1 MIDMKLNRIIQI
13 VFIFLPGVILAQAQT
28 QYQQIGIL
36 EARKSVFDFGSIPQG
51 RPVFHVFMLENP
63 SLKPVLIDNVQA
75 SCGCTTPEW
84 SREPVSPGGKSEVKV
99 GFNAAAEGPFEKTIQ
114 VFYAGGQQIVL
125 TIKGNVWK
133 TPDQPAPPNK
143 IVSSLKTVR
152 LK

>member
-1 MIDMKLNRIIQI
+1 MKLNRILQVI
-13 VFIFLPGVILAQAQT
+13 FFFLPVFTLAQVQT
-28 QYQQIGIL
+28 SDQQIGIL
-36 EARKSVFDFGSIPQG
+36 EAHKSVFDFGSIPQG
-51 RPVFHVFMLENP
+51 RPVFHVFMLANP
-63 SLKPVLIDNVQA
+63 SLKPVLIDNIQA

-84 SREPVSPGGKSEVKV
+84 SKEPVAPGAKSEVKV

-114 VFYAGGQQIVL
+114 VFYAGGQQLVL

-133 TPDQPAPPNK
+133 TPDQPAPPNR

>member
-1 MIDMKLNRIIQI
+1 MKLNKILQV
-13 VFIFLPGVILAQAQT
+13 VFFFLPVFTLAQVQT
-28 QYQQIGIL
+28 SDQHIGML

-51 RPVFHVFMLENP
+51 RPVFHVFIVENP
-63 SLKPVLIDNVQA
+63 SLKPVLIDNIQA

-84 SREPVSPGGKSEVKV
+84 SKEPVAPGAKSEVKV

-114 VFYAGGQQIVL
+114 VFYAGGQQLVL

-133 TPDQPAPPNK
+133 TPDQPAPPNR

>member
-1 MIDMKLNRIIQI
+1 MKLNRILQV
-13 VFIFLPGVILAQAQT
+13 VFFFLPVFTLAQVQT
-28 QYQQIGIL
+28 GDQYIGVL
-36 EARKSVFDFGSIPQG
+36 EARISVFDFGSIPQG
-51 RPVFHVFMLENP
+51 RPVFHVFKLENP
-63 SLKPVLIDNVQA
+63 SLKPVFIDNIQA

-84 SREPVSPGGKSEVKV
+84 SKEPVAPGAKSEVKV

-133 TPDQPAPPNK
+133 TPDQPAPPNRM
-143 IVSSLKTVR
+143 VSLLKTVR

>member
-1 MIDMKLNRIIQI
+1 MIVMKLNRVLQV
-13 VFIFLPGVILAQAQT
+13 VFFFLPVFTLAQVQT
-28 QYQQIGIL
+28 SNQHIGML

-51 RPVFHVFMLENP
+51 RPVFHVFILENP
-63 SLKPVLIDNVQA
+63 SLKPVLIDNIQA

-84 SREPVSPGGKSEVKV
+84 SKQPVAPGAKSEVKV

-114 VFYAGGQQIVL
+114 VFYAGGQQLVL

-133 TPDQPAPPNK
+133 TPDQPAPPNR

>member
-1 MIDMKLNRIIQI
+1 MIVMKLNRVLQV
-13 VFIFLPGVILAQAQT
+13 VFFFLPVFTLAQVQT
-28 QYQQIGIL
+28 SDQHIGML

-51 RPVFHVFMLENP
+51 RPVFHVFILENP
-63 SLKPVLIDNVQA
+63 SLKPVLIDNIQA

-84 SREPVSPGGKSEVKV
+84 SKQPVAPGAKSEVKV

-114 VFYAGGQQIVL
+114 VFYAGGQQLVL

-133 TPDQPAPPNK
+133 TPDQPAPPNR

>member
-1 MIDMKLNRIIQI
+1 MKLNRVLQV
-13 VFIFLPGVILAQAQT
+13 VFFFLPVFTLAQVQT
-28 QYQQIGIL
+28 SDQHIGML

-51 RPVFHVFMLENP
+51 RPVFHVFILENP
-63 SLKPVLIDNVQA
+63 SLKPVLIDNIQA

-84 SREPVSPGGKSEVKV
+84 SKQPVAPGAKSEVKV

-114 VFYAGGQQIVL
+114 VFYAGGQQLVL

-133 TPDQPAPPNK
+133 TPDQPAPPNR

>member
-1 MIDMKLNRIIQI
+1 MIVMKLNRILQV
-13 VFIFLPGVILAQAQT
+13 VFFFLPVFTLAQVQT
-28 QYQQIGIL
+28 SDQQVGVL
-36 EARKSVFDFGSIPQG
+36 ETRKSVFDFGSIPQG
-51 RPVFHVFMLENP
+51 RPVFHVFLLENP

-84 SREPVSPGGKSEVKV
+84 SKEPVAPGAKSEVKV
-99 GFNAAAEGPFEKTIQ
+99 GFNAAAEGSFEKTIQ

-133 TPDQPAPPNK
+133 TPDQPAPPNR
-143 IVSSLKTVR
+143 IVSALKTVR

>member
-1 MIDMKLNRIIQI
+1 MKLNRVLQV
-13 VFIFLPGVILAQAQT
+13 VFFFLPVFTLAQVQT
-28 QYQQIGIL
+28 SNQHIGML

-51 RPVFHVFMLENP
+51 RPVFHVFILENP
-63 SLKPVLIDNVQA
+63 SLKPVLIDNIQA

-84 SREPVSPGGKSEVKV
+84 SKQPVAPGAKSEVKV

-114 VFYAGGQQIVL
+114 VFYAGGQQLVL

-133 TPDQPAPPNK
+133 TPDQPAPPNR

>member
-1 MIDMKLNRIIQI
+1 MKLNKILQV
-13 VFIFLPGVILAQAQT
+13 VFFFLPVFTLAQVQT
-28 QYQQIGIL
+28 SDQQVGVL
-36 EARKSVFDFGSIPQG
+36 ETRKSVFDFGSIPQG
-51 RPVFHVFMLENP
+51 RPVFHVFLLENP
-63 SLKPVLIDNVQA
+63 SLKPVLIDNIQA

-84 SREPVSPGGKSEVKV
+84 SKEPVAPGAKSEVKV

-114 VFYAGGQQIVL
+114 VFYAGGQQLVL

-133 TPDQPAPPNK
+133 TPDQPAPPNR

>member
-1 MIDMKLNRIIQI
+1 MIVMKLNWILYIA
-13 VFIFLPGVILAQAQT
+13 FFFFPGFTMAQVQN
-28 QYQQIGIL
+28 QGQQIGML
-36 EARKSVFDFGSIPQG
+36 ETRKSVFDFGNIPQG

-84 SREPVSPGGKSEVKV
+84 SREAVSPGGKSAVKV

-125 TIKGNVWK
+125 TIKGSVWK
-133 TPDQPAPPNK
+133 TPDQPAPPNRV
-143 IVSSLKTVR
+143 VSTLKAVR

>member
-1 MIDMKLNRIIQI
+1 MKLNRILQV
-13 VFIFLPGVILAQAQT
+13 VFFFLPVFSLAQGQT
-28 QYQQIGIL
+28 SDQHIGML

-51 RPVFHVFMLENP
+51 RPVFHVFILENP
-63 SLKPVLIDNVQA
+63 SLKPVLIDNIQA

-84 SREPVSPGGKSEVKV
+84 SKEPVAPGAKSEVKV
-99 GFNAAAEGPFEKTIQ
+99 GFNAAADGPFEKTIQ
-114 VFYAGGQQIVL
+114 VFYAGGQQILL

-143 IVSSLKTVR
+143 IISSLKTVR

>member
-1 MIDMKLNRIIQI
+1 MKLNKILHV
-13 VFIFLPGVILAQAQT
+13 VFFFLPVFTLAQVQT
-28 QYQQIGIL
+28 SDQHIGML

-51 RPVFHVFMLENP
+51 RPVFHVFIVENP
-63 SLKPVLIDNVQA
+63 SLKPVLIDNIQA

-84 SREPVSPGGKSEVKV
+84 SKEPVAPGAKSEVKV

-114 VFYAGGQQIVL
+114 VFYAGGQQLVL

-133 TPDQPAPPNK
+133 TPDQPAPPNR